1 MIKLLNSDDNSAQKK
16 LTPTKYLLVILNNG
30 SAISTFATQ
39 RSIDEVK
46 TKFLERK
53 NETVSIF
60 GYDAEYHDD
69 GDIDVLQTEIIFWGN
84 EMSSIKIL
92 ELNDAPFVEE

>member
-1 MIKLLNSDDNSAQKK
+1 MIKLLNSDDNSNQKK
-16 LTPTKYLLVILNNG
+16 LTPTKYLLIILNNG

-39 RSIDEVK
+39 KSIDSVKEKFIKRNNEV
-46 TKFLERK
+46 
-53 NETVSIF
+53 VSVL

-69 GDIDVLQTEIIFWGN
+69 GDIDVLQTEIIFWAN
-84 EMSSIKIL
+84 EMSSIKVL